1 MKVRT
6 LCVWFPMWSLAV
18 ARKTRQDAPSGEPVL
33 VADDRVTGATEDV
46 LEAGVS
52 LGMPRREAEALAP
65 FATVLNRDIGEE
77 TRHFEPVVAVVEE
90 LVPRVEVVSPGLLFV
105 PVAGAVKFY
114 GGEKALAVKVEEA
127 LREHLEDEDTSEAS
141 AGAVSIEGGRR
152 LPIWQAG
159 VSLETPYRSSE
170 AREAPSARYARYPP
184 PELRS
189 GNSSGWDHHLG

>member
-18 ARKTRQDAPSGEPVL
+18 ARQTRPDAPSDESVL
-33 VADDRVTGATEDV
+33 VVDDRVTGATADV

-77 TRHFEPVVAVVEE
+77 TRSFEPVVALVED
-90 LVPRVEVVSPGLLFV
+90 LVPRVEVVSPGLMFV

-114 GGEKALAVKVEEA
+114 GGEEA
-127 LREHLEDEDTSEAS
+127 LVGKIDEALHDNREGT
-141 AGAVSIEGGRR
+141 
-152 LPIWQAG
+152 
-159 VSLETPYRSSE
+159 
-170 AREAPSARYARYPP
+170 
-184 PELRS
+184 
-189 GNSSGWDHHLG
+189 